1 MNVLSLFDGM
11 SCTQLALK
19 KADIPVTRYFASE
32 VDKYAIKVTQ
42 ANFPDTIQLGD
53 VRQVTADQVGD
64 IDLLVG
70 GSPCQGFSFAGKRLA
85 FDDPRSALF
94 FEFVRCLKEINPRY
108 FLLENVRMKQEHLNV
123 ISDCLEVE
131 PICINSAL
139 VSAQNRVRYY
149 WTNISGIEKL
159 EDKGIVLRDIL
170 ETHPDNYTL
179 MSDKFTKR
187 QEGRKCLVDM
197 NKEKSASLSAMEYVK
212 NGRQGDYLACEST
225 GIPKDL
231 SDSMGG
237 GHREPKVLAGAFRGR
252 YEDDGTVKQHLEL
265 RQGGKTNSLTT
276 VQKDNVVTR
285 DKVYWRKLTPIE
297 TERLQTVPD
306 NYTNHASNTQRYKML
321 GNGMTVDVIAS
332 ILEKIKTNN
341 LSQDVMP
348 SYFREEQLVLPIV
361 D

>member
-42 ANFPDTIQLGD
+42 ANFPNTIQLGD
-53 VRQVTADQVGD
+53 VRQVAADQVGD

-85 FDDPRSALF
+85 FHDPRSALF
-94 FEFVRCLKEINPRY
+94 FEFVRCLKEINPKY
-108 FLLENVRMKQEHLNV
+108 LLLENVRMKQEHLNV

-149 WTNISGIEKL
+149 WTNISGIEQPKQ
-159 EDKGIVLRDIL
+159 KGIFLKDIL

-197 NKEKSASLSAMEYVK
+197 NGRSYRVPMAM
-212 NGRQGDYLACEST
+212 
-225 GIPKDL
+225 I
-231 SDSMGG
+231 
-237 GHREPKVLAGAFRGR
+237 
-252 YEDDGTVKQHLEL
+252 EL
-265 RQGGKTNSLTT
+265 RN
-276 VQKDNVVTR
+276 
-285 DKVYWRKLTPIE
+285 
-297 TERLQTVPD
+297 
-306 NYTNHASNTQRYKML
+306 
-321 GNGMTVDVIAS
+321 
-332 ILEKIKTNN
+332 
-341 LSQDVMP
+341 
-348 SYFREEQLVLPIV
+348 
-361 D
+361 